1 MRGDQR
7 LTGGRDVPGFG
18 YAHGC
23 PRKIHDGIGIASSY
37 QVGNP
42 GAIKARRDPADR
54 PTTGRDRC
62 LLGRRGDFRHSAAA
76 GGRGQPRPN
85 HWTAEDFRGH
95 HCKHLEE
102 SRRLRPAS
110 TEQAMTRPPKRS
122 MFAGDGV
129 AAPLQ
134 HATFR
139 RIWLASLLSNLGLLI
154 QAVGAA
160 WAMTQMT
167 SSADKVALVQTA
179 LMLPVM
185 LISMPAGAIAD
196 MYDRRIVALISLAIA
211 LSGATALTVLAWLGL
226 VTPETLLALC
236 FVVGSGMALFGPA
249 WQSSVTEQVP
259 PETLPSAVA
268 LNGISYNIARSFGP
282 AIGGIVVAAAGAVAA
297 FAANAVLYLPLLIV
311 LFLWRRTSQ
320 PSRLP
325 RERLNRAIVSG
336 VRYIANSPAIKI
348 VLTRTLV
355 TGLIGGS
362 VSALMPLVARD
373 LLHGGAQTYGIML
386 GAFGMGAVI
395 GALNITEVRKRMSG
409 EAAIRA
415 CALSMGGAIA
425 AVALSREPVLT
436 AAALVIA
443 GAVWMLAV
451 ALFNIGVQLSAPRWV
466 AGRSLAAFQA
476 SIAGGIAIGSWGW
489 GRLTDAVGVEAAL
502 LVSAALM
509 LASPLLGLW
518 LQMPRIGARN
528 EDAEVLADPEV
539 QLSLTARSGPLVVEI
554 EYRVAQDN
562 ARAFHNVMQ
571 EVQLSRQ
578 RNGAYGWSI
587 ARDIADPELW
597 TERYHCPT
605 WLDYLRQR
613 NRSTQSERALH
624 QRAIGFHLGPDPVR
638 VRRMLERPFGSVR
651 WKEDTPDR
659 AVSEVLPVTSSA
671 AGGST

>member
-1 MRGDQR
+1 MTDQ
-7 LTGGRDVPGFG
+7 
-18 YAHGC
+18 A
-23 PRKIHDGIGIASSY
+23 
-37 QVGNP
+37 
-42 GAIKARRDPADR
+42 
-54 PTTGRDRC
+54 
-62 LLGRRGDFRHSAAA
+62 
-76 GGRGQPRPN
+76 
-85 HWTAEDFRGH
+85 
-95 HCKHLEE
+95 
-102 SRRLRPAS
+102 
-110 TEQAMTRPPKRS
+110 KRS
-122 MFAGDGV
+122 MFAADGV
-129 AAPLQ
+129 IAPLR
-134 HATFR
+134 HAVFR

-154 QAVGAA
+154 QGVGAA

-179 LMLPVM
+179 LMLPIM

-196 MYDRRIVALISLAIA
+196 MYDRRIVALLSLSIA
-211 LSGATALTVLAWLGL
+211 LCGATTLSVLAWLGL
-226 VTPETLLALC
+226 VTPPILLTFC
-236 FVVGSGMALFGPA
+236 FIVGSGMALFGPA
-249 WQSSVTEQVP
+249 WQSSVSEQVP
-259 PETLPSAVA
+259 SETLPSAVA

-282 AIGGIVVAAAGAVAA
+282 AIGGIVVATAGAVAA
-297 FAANAVLYLPLLIV
+297 FAANALLYLPLLVV
-311 LFLWRRTSQ
+311 LFLWRRTSE

-325 RERLNRAIVSG
+325 RERLNRAMVSG
-336 VRYIANSPAIKI
+336 VRYIANSPSIRI
-348 VLTRTLV
+348 VLARTLA
-355 TGLIGGS
+355 TGLVGGS

-409 EAAIRA
+409 ENAVRA
-415 CALSMGGAIA
+415 CALCMAGAIA

-436 AAALVIA
+436 AAALVVA

-476 SIAGGIAIGSWGW
+476 SIAGGIAMGSWGW
-489 GRLTDAVGVEAAL
+489 GRLTDAAGVETAL
-502 LVSAALM
+502 LVSAGLM
-509 LASPLLGLW
+509 LALPLLGLW
-518 LQMPRIGARN
+518 LRMPPVGARN

-539 QLSLTARSGPLVVEI
+539 RLSLTGRSGPLVVEI
-554 EYRVAQDN
+554 EYRVDQES

-587 ARDIADPELW
+587 ARDIGDPELW

-624 QRAIGFHLGPDPVR
+624 QRAMDFHLGPDPVR

-659 AVSEVLPVTSSA
+659 AAAEVLPVATA
-671 AGGST
+671 AGSST

>member
-1 MRGDQR
+1 MIDQ
-7 LTGGRDVPGFG
+7 
-18 YAHGC
+18 
-23 PRKIHDGIGIASSY
+23 
-37 QVGNP
+37 
-42 GAIKARRDPADR
+42 
-54 PTTGRDRC
+54 
-62 LLGRRGDFRHSAAA
+62 
-76 GGRGQPRPN
+76 
-85 HWTAEDFRGH
+85 
-95 HCKHLEE
+95 
-102 SRRLRPAS
+102 
-110 TEQAMTRPPKRS
+110 PKRPF
-122 MFAGDGV
+122 FAADSI
-129 AAPLQ
+129 AAPLR
-134 HATFR
+134 HSVFR
-139 RIWLASLLSNLGLLI
+139 RIWLASLVSNLGILI
-154 QAVGAA
+154 QGVGAA

-179 LMLPVM
+179 LMLPIM

-196 MYDRRIVALISLAIA
+196 MHDRRIVALVSLAIA
-211 LSGATALTVLAWLGL
+211 LTGATALTVLAWLNL
-226 VTPETLLALC
+226 VTPNILLALC

-249 WQSSVTEQVP
+249 WQASVSEQVP
-259 PETLPSAVA
+259 TETLPSAVA

-282 AIGGIVVAAAGAVAA
+282 AVGGIVVASAGAVAA
-297 FAANAVLYLPLLIV
+297 FAVNAVMYLPLIVV
-311 LFLWRRTSQ
+311 LFLWNRVSE

-336 VRYIANSPAIKI
+336 ARYITNSPSIRI
-348 VLTRTLV
+348 VLLRTLV

-395 GALNITEVRKRMSG
+395 GALNIAEVRRRMSG

-415 CALSMGGAIA
+415 CAISMSGAIA
-425 AVALSREPVLT
+425 AVAISHEPVLT

-443 GAVWMLAV
+443 GGVWMLAV

-476 SIAGGIAIGSWGW
+476 AIAGGIALGSWGW
-489 GRLTDAVGVEAAL
+489 GHLTDVAGVETAL
-502 LVSAALM
+502 LVSAGLM
-509 LASPLLGLW
+509 LLSPLLGIW
-518 LQMPRIGARN
+518 LRMPPIGARN
-528 EDAEVLADPEV
+528 EAATEALADPEV
-539 QLSLTARSGPLVVEI
+539 RLSLTGRSGPLVVEI

-562 ARAFHNVMQ
+562 ARSFHNVMQ
-571 EVQLSRQ
+571 DVQLSRQ

-624 QRAIGFHLGPDPVR
+624 QQAIDFHCGPEPIR

-651 WKEDTPDR
+651 WKEETPDV
-659 AVSEVLPVTSSA
+659 AANEVLPVVATA
-671 AGGST
+671 AGSST

>member
-1 MRGDQR
+1 M
-7 LTGGRDVPGFG
+7 
-18 YAHGC
+18 
-23 PRKIHDGIGIASSY
+23 
-37 QVGNP
+37 
-42 GAIKARRDPADR
+42 
-54 PTTGRDRC
+54 
-62 LLGRRGDFRHSAAA
+62 
-76 GGRGQPRPN
+76 
-85 HWTAEDFRGH
+85 
-95 HCKHLEE
+95 
-102 SRRLRPAS
+102 
-110 TEQAMTRPPKRS
+110 
-122 MFAGDGV
+122 
-129 AAPLQ
+129 
-134 HATFR
+134 
-139 RIWLASLLSNLGLLI
+139 
-154 QAVGAA
+154 
-160 WAMTQMT
+160 
-167 SSADKVALVQTA
+167 
-179 LMLPVM
+179 
-185 LISMPAGAIAD
+185 
-196 MYDRRIVALISLAIA
+196 
-211 LSGATALTVLAWLGL
+211 SGATALTVLAWLDL
-226 VTPETLLALC
+226 ITPNILLALC

-249 WQSSVTEQVP
+249 WQSSVSEQVP
-259 PETLPSAVA
+259 AETLPSAVA

-282 AIGGIVVAAAGAVAA
+282 AIGGIVVATAGAVAA
-297 FAANAVLYLPLLIV
+297 FAANALLYLPLLVV
-311 LFLWRRTSQ
+311 LFLWSRVSE

-336 VRYIANSPAIKI
+336 VRYITNSPSIRI

-395 GALNITEVRKRMSG
+395 GALNIAEVRKRMSG
-409 EAAIRA
+409 EAAVRA
-415 CALSMGGAIA
+415 CALSMAGAIA

-436 AAALVIA
+436 AAALVVA
-443 GAVWMLAV
+443 GAAWMLAV

-489 GRLTDAVGVEAAL
+489 GHLTDAGRRRNGATGFRRPDVRLAAARP
-502 LVSAALM
+502 VAAD
-509 LASPLLGLW
+509 AAGRRA
-518 LQMPRIGARN
+518 QRGAPKL
-528 EDAEVLADPEV
+528 LADPEV
-539 QLSLTARSGPLVVEI
+539 QLSLTGRSGPLVVEI

-571 EVQLSRQ
+571 DVQLSRQ

-613 NRSTQSERALH
+613 NRATLSERELH
-624 QRAIGFHLGPDPVR
+624 QQAIAFHLGPEPVR

-659 AVSEVLPVTSSA
+659 AANEVLPGRDGCGEQHVVSLTARGRQHFLAGLADPRAVLLQAGQHDLVAVIHIGAAKSRDVASAGIVPLLRRSRGCDQKQRERRKEIWSSCYAFTSMGAMEAIYSA
-671 AGGST
+671 LKRGKEG